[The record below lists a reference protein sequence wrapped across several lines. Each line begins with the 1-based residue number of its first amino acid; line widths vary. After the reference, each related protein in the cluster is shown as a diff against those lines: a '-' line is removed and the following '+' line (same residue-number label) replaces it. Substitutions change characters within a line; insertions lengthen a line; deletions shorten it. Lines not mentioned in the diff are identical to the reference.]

1 MQVYLKQA
9 LGQQQQKQ
17 YRKVPKVIELL
28 MAKSQELNP
37 G

>member
-1 MQVYLKQA
+1 MQVYLKQS
-9 LGQQQQKQ
+9 LGQQQQKE
-17 YRKVPKVIELL
+17 YRKVLKVIELL